1 MSSIELLLGNHL
13 DLTHHP
19 APTRLYIERDKSSL
33 NLKHQK
39 ATPWRAILTSKAVWS
54 VIIAKFG
61 VDYVFWLIM
70 LNLPTYLHNA
80 LHFRIHQNGLV
91 NCCLN
96 LMLIISNTIGGC
108 LSDDFVNRKFM
119 CKTKLRKSFQSFAAI
134 GTNVCLIMITMVQDS
149 SAKAVVVFLLLSMF
163 FFGW

>member
-1 MSSIELLLGNHL
+1 M
-13 DLTHHP
+13 
-19 APTRLYIERDKSSL
+19 

-54 VIIAKFG
+54 VIVAKFG

-96 LMLIISNTIGGC
+96 LMLIISNTVGGC
-108 LSDDFVNRKFM
+108 MSDDFVNRKFM
-119 CKTKLRKSFQSFAAI
+119 SKTKLRKSFQSFATI
-134 GTNVCLIMITMVQDS
+134 GTNVCLVMITLVQHS
-149 SAKAVVVFLLLSMF
+149 SSKGVVVFLLMSMF
-163 FFGW
+163 FFGKNKNRSFAFMAYAKPGS